1 MKELPA
7 TYLLTELLDVE
18 SSHVDAS
25 ENDEFLGHRLASS
38 AGRVFGGQVLAQA
51 LMAASK
57 TVSADKLVHS
67 CHNYFIRP
75 GDCDHDITYKV
86 HRDLDGR
93 NFSNRRVV
101 ALQNNKPIFNLIIE
115 EHEKINFYIFD
126 FSNYLLLRKLS

>member
-1 MKELPA
+1 MKGLSP
-7 TYLLTELLDVE
+7 TYLLTELLDVK
-18 SSHVDAS
+18 AL

-38 AGRVFGGQVLAQA
+38 TGRVFGGQVLAQA

-57 TVSADKLVHS
+57 TVSADKRVHS

-75 GDCDHDITYKV
+75 GDCEEDIVFKV

-101 ALQNNKPIFNLIIE
+101 ALQYELT
-115 EHEKINFYIFD
+115 
-126 FSNYLLLRKLS
+126 LLVRPTPPAHQIA